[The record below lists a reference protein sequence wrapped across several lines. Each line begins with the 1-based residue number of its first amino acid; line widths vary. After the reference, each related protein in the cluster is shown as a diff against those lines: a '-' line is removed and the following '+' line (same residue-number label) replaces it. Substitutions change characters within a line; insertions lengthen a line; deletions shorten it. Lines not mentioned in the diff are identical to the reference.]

1 LIIAARARDT
11 KMSSALRENLVTL
24 SDWLLKDA
32 AQYGFPATRLCP
44 PEQAEA
50 IKAECTGRY
59 QEENAEAIDQ
69 HNAWIEKH
77 GLPLAKYR
85 MF

>member
-1 LIIAARARDT
+1 
-11 KMSSALRENLVTL
+11 MSSALRENLVTL
-24 SDWLLKDA
+24 SDRLLKDA

-50 IKAECTGRY
+50 I
-59 QEENAEAIDQ
+59 DQ

>member
-1 LIIAARARDT
+1 MGVAVHEA
-11 KMSSALRENLVTL
+11 LVTL
-24 SDWLLKDA
+24 SDRLLKDA
-32 AQYGFPATRLCP
+32 AYYGIPAARLCSP
-44 PEQAEA
+44 AEAEA
-50 IKAECTGRY
+50 IKAECTRRF

-69 HNAWIEKH
+69 YNAWIEEH

>member
-1 LIIAARARDT
+1 M
-11 KMSSALRENLVTL
+11 KMSSALHENLVTL
-24 SDWLLKDA
+24 SDRLLKDA
-32 AQYGFPATRLCP
+32 ALYGIPAARLCT

-50 IKAECTGRY
+50 IKAECTRRY

-69 HNAWIEKH
+69 HNAWVEKH